1 MDEFYRTAT
10 AWNSQQCSLAALRP
24 GLYSSHVSITLT
36 VLVVVVQDGLR
47 QVGQTTSILT
57 QPSKLPQ
64 ELIELIQ
71 EQTDKL
77 RENRLDTS

>member
-1 MDEFYRTAT
+1 MLPSYY
-10 AWNSQQCSLAALRP
+10 P
-24 GLYSSHVSITLT
+24 YYH
-36 VLVVVVQDGLR
+36 VVVQDGLR
-47 QVGQTTSILT
+47 QVSQTTSILT

-77 RENRLDTS
+77 RDNS